1 MNTEVP
7 EIVWLALL
15 VRMVCAAGTSYDF
28 KADELLSQVSTTMKV
43 DHDDSKGECE
53 IGSEGELGLP
63 LHQVCM
69 KQPPAAGVTGD
80 GI

>member
-1 MNTEVP
+1 
-7 EIVWLALL
+7 
-15 VRMVCAAGTSYDF
+15 
-28 KADELLSQVSTTMKV
+28 MKV
-43 DHDDSKGECE
+43 DRDDSKGECE

-69 KQPPAAGVTGD
+69 KQPPAVGVTGD